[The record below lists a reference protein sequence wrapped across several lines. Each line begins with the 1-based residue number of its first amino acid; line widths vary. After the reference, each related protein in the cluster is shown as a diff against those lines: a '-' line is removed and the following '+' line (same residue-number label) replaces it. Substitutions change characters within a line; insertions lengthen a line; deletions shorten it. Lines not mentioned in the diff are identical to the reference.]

1 MDKAFDVILAVLAAT
16 LFVKTNSAA
25 LAMDA
30 SVVIA
35 VTLEYGNNIL
45 AVSKLFNLV
54 SKPATLFAYNA
65 EGVVPKIVVPKS
77 THALE

>member
-1 MDKAFDVILAVLAAT
+1 
-16 LFVKTNSAA
+16 
-25 LAMDA
+25 MDA

-77 THALE
+77 THTLE